1 MVMPTNS
8 TDLSSR
14 LTSYLSLLCSSLGH
28 VDRHE
33 PCRDYLRGLLMP
45 GHRKSMEPMAARLS
59 PRMTSAKHQVLQHFV
74 SDSKWKEQRLLDA
87 AVDWALPSLLAHG
100 GMSAWIVDDTGM
112 AKQGDHS
119 VGVARQYCGNLGK
132 QENCQVAVSVS
143 VANAQVSFPVAWRL
157 YLPEAWASD
166 AARRKKV
173 GVPPEVTF
181 QTKWSIALAELD
193 RMQKRGIPVAPVL
206 GDAGFGVVTAFRDGL
221 TERGMQYILGI
232 TGEVTVWPTGQQPL
246 PPKPWSGT
254 GRKPTALRRDAD
266 HRPVTVTALATA
278 LPASS
283 WTTVTWREAANGK
296 PLTSRFAAVRIRPA
310 HRDHQRSEP
319 RPEEWLL
326 IEWPPGE
333 DAPTKYALSNL
344 PATTCLNDLVRLY
357 KLRWRIEHDY
367 LELKDQ
373 LGLDHF
379 EGRSWR
385 GFHHHGALCIAAYC
399 FVAVERATNFPP
411 RHRPIVKA
419 PAASKR
425 IPRGSPRHRTTT

>member
-1 MVMPTNS
+1 MPT
-8 TDLSSR
+8 TPADLPSR

-33 PCRDYLRGLLMP
+33 PCREYLRGLLMP

-59 PRMTSAKHQVLQHFV
+59 PRKTSAMHQVLQHFV
-74 SDSKWKEQRLLDA
+74 SDSTWKEQRLLDA
-87 AVDWALPSLLAHG
+87 AVDWALATLLSHG

-112 AKQGDHS
+112 AKQGQHS
-119 VGVARQYCGNLGK
+119 VGVAHQYCGNLGK

-143 VANAQVSFPVAWRL
+143 VANAQMSFPVAWRL
-157 YLPEAWASD
+157 YLTEAWASD

-173 GVPPEVTF
+173 GVPADVVF
-181 QTKWSIALAELD
+181 QTKWSLALAELE
-193 RMQKRGIPVAPVL
+193 RMQKRGIPQAPVL
-206 GDAGFGVVTAFRDGL
+206 ADAGYGTITAFRDGL
-221 TERGMQYILGI
+221 TERGMQYILGT
-232 TGEVTVWPTGQQPL
+232 TGEVTVWPNGQQPL
-246 PPKPWSGT
+246 PPKPWSGH

-266 HRPVTVTALATA
+266 HQPVTVSALAAT
-278 LPASS
+278 LPASA
-283 WTTVTWREAANGK
+283 WTTVTWREAADGK
-296 PLTSRFAAVRIRPA
+296 PLTSRFAAVRVRPA

-333 DAPTKYALSNL
+333 KAPTKYALSNL
-344 PATTCLNDLVRLY
+344 PATTTLNDLVRLY

-399 FVAVERATNFPP
+399 FVAVERATFFPP
-411 RHRPIVKA
+411 RHKPILKA
-419 PAASKR
+419 PPTSNR
-425 IPRGSPRHRTTT
+425 IPRGSPRRRTTT

>member
-1 MVMPTNS
+1 MPTKS
-8 TDLSSR
+8 ADLSSR

-59 PRMTSAKHQVLQHFV
+59 PRTTSAKHQVLQHFV
-74 SDSKWKEQRLLDA
+74 SDSTWKEQRLLDA
-87 AVDWALPSLLAHG
+87 AVAWALPTLLANG

-132 QENCQVAVSVS
+132 QDNCQVAVSVS
-143 VANAQVSFPVAWRL
+143 VANAQMSFPVAWRL

-166 AARRKKV
+166 VARRKKV

-193 RMQKRGIPVAPVL
+193 RMQRRGIPAAPVL
-206 GDAGFGVVTAFRDGL
+206 ADAGYGVATAFRDGL
-221 TERGMQYILGI
+221 TQRGMTYILGI

-254 GRKPTALRRDAD
+254 GRKSTALRRDAD
-266 HRPVTVTALATA
+266 HRPVAVTSLATA
-278 LPASS
+278 LPTSD
-283 WTTVTWREAANGK
+283 WTTVTWREAADGK
-296 PLTSRFAAVRIRPA
+296 PLTSRFAAVRVRPA

-344 PATTCLNDLVRLY
+344 PATTTLNDLVRLY

-399 FVAVERATNFPP
+399 FVAAYRTTTFPP
-411 RHRPIVKA
+411 RHQPIIKA
-419 PAASKR
+419 PTTSTR

>member
-1 MVMPTNS
+1 
-8 TDLSSR
+8 
-14 LTSYLSLLCSSLGH
+14 
-28 VDRHE
+28 
-33 PCRDYLRGLLMP
+33 MP

-59 PRMTSAKHQVLQHFV
+59 PRTTSAMHQVLQHFV

-87 AVDWALPSLLAHG
+87 AVDWALPMLLAHG

-132 QENCQVAVSVS
+132 QDNCQVAVSVS

-173 GVPPEVTF
+173 GVPLDVAF

-193 RMQKRGIPVAPVL
+193 RMQKRGIPAAPVL
-206 GDAGFGVVTAFRDGL
+206 ADAGYGTVTAFRDGL
-221 TERGMQYILGI
+221 TARGMQYILGI

-246 PPKPWSGT
+246 PPKPWSGR

-266 HRPVTVTALATA
+266 HQPVTVSALATA
-278 LPASS
+278 LPASA
-283 WTTVTWREAANGK
+283 WTTVTWREGADGK
-296 PLTSRFAAVRIRPA
+296 PLTSRFAAIRVRPA

-333 DAPTKYALSNL
+333 NAPTKYALSNL
-344 PATTCLNDLVRLY
+344 PATTSLNDLVRLY

-399 FVAVERATNFPP
+399 FVAVERATAFPP
-411 RHRPIVKA
+411 RHKSILKA
-419 PAASKR
+419 PTTSHR

>member
-1 MVMPTNS
+1 MPMKT
-8 TDLSSR
+8 TFLQDRLSA
-14 LTSYLSLLCSSLGH
+14 YLLLLCQSLGH

-59 PRMTSAKHQVLQHFV
+59 PRSTSAKHQVLQHFV
-74 SDSKWKEQRLLDA
+74 SDSSWKERRLLDA
-87 AVDWALPSLLAHG
+87 AVDWALPTLLSRG

-132 QENCQVAVSVS
+132 QDNCQVAVSLS
-143 VANAQVSFPVAWRL
+143 VANAQMSFPVSWRL
-157 YLPEAWASD
+157 YLPEAWAED
-166 AARRKKV
+166 AKRRKKA
-173 GVPPEVTF
+173 GVPPEVAF
-181 QTKWSIALAELD
+181 QTKWRIALDEIDLLC
-193 RMQKRGIPVAPVL
+193 KRGVPLAPVL
-206 GDAGFGVVTAFRDGL
+206 ADAGYGTATAFRDGL
-221 TERGMQYILGI
+221 SERSMTYIVGVGPE
-232 TGEVTVWPTGQQPL
+232 TTVWPPGQQPL
-246 PPKPWSGT
+246 PPKPWSGR
-254 GRKPTALRRDAD
+254 GRKPSVLRRDAD
-266 HRPVTVTALATA
+266 HHPISVAALPDTLPATA
-278 LPASS
+278 

-310 HRDHQRSEP
+310 HRDQLRTEP

-333 DAPTKYALSNL
+333 AKPTKYALSNF
-344 PATTCLNDLVRLY
+344 PATATLNQLVHTY

-399 FVAVERATNFPP
+399 FVAVERATVFPP
-411 RHRPIVKA
+411 SDHAIIQPPRA
-419 PAASKR
+419 PR
-425 IPRGSPRHRTTT
+425 IIPRGSPRHRTAT